1 MGASQV
7 LKSGASG
14 RAAYLSIK
22 IHPQL
27 QPPPLPEKMDSAA
40 AFLSAVLGEL
50 CELQLYEGHL
60 QNHPEELPAF
70 LTCGNCVQ

>member
-1 MGASQV
+1 MQTGRSFWLGATA
-7 LKSGASG
+7 LKDP
-14 RAAYLSIK
+14 AA
-22 IHPQL
+22 QL

-40 AFLSAVLGEL
+40 AFLPAVLGEL

-60 QNHPEELPAF
+60 QNHPEEPPAF

>member
-40 AFLSAVLGEL
+40 AFLPAVLGEL